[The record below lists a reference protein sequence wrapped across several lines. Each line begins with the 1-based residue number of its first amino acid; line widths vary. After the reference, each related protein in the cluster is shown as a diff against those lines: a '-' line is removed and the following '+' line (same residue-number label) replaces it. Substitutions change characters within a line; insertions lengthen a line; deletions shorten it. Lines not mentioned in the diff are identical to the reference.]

1 MSKHTAPLTNVH
13 SHAGRAAQ
21 SELSGRM
28 RREVESR
35 VGESA
40 APTLVRD
47 VLRTPGRPLDSGTR
61 ARMERQLGYDFS
73 GVRVHTDAAA
83 AESALKLSARAYAS
97 GRNIVFGPGQYSTG
111 TPRGRQLLAHELTHV
126 VQQSN
131 GEAKDI
137 EGVAGDPVVRR
148 SLERRATEA
157 GAGFSSA
164 SADSQST
171 QRAGGHPLRPLPTSG
186 HAFVV
191 QLQPDLDDAHMR
203 FRATQNPS
211 AGERSAVPELVRG
224 LRGPNGEPVFDARS
238 LPETRRELFNDVL
251 DEILTNYDYLTGG
264 AADGEGPMR
273 RNPSTRA
280 ARDAAL
286 QRMRASDR
294 ASVFIGRTLRMFF
307 RRNSTYGPCIVD
319 VTLSDYN
326 GYLARVMA
334 LTTNRDA
341 RAGLITEAV
350 AEALNTNGEI
360 PIAPMSSRG
369 NVSGRGTPRVS
380 APARGTIELVAL
392 EPGGTG
398 GPGQLPQGP
407 SRPGLREP
415 VRVRADAPPPR
426 LRPTI
431 AQSATTPPLVP
442 QTIGPRSPPP
452 RLSPTIAL
460 PPSPAPQV
468 PRPVIPNVPRLRPT
482 GVLRPGGPQVP
493 RPIVP
498 EVPGAAVRPI
508 SIGGYVGGTL
518 ATFAVSLFLSW
529 LSSRAVERVVE
540 NQLRREMERIR
551 PEIQRRVEALR
562 TQAAELRSTFPGSP
576 VYLNVELFMTEFTGV
591 VVRGGTQSAPSYDVS
606 LVSVDLGLQDVTRT
620 QSTGSRLADAFGIPS
635 GQVRHISHRY
645 STPVTE

>member
-1 MSKHTAPLTNVH
+1 MSKHAAPLTSAH
-13 SHAGRAAQ
+13 PRAGRTAQ
-21 SELSGRM
+21 SELNGRM

-35 VGESA
+35 DGESA
-40 APTLVRD
+40 APPLVRD
-47 VLRTPGRPLDSGTR
+47 VLRSPGRPLDSGTR
-61 ARMERQLGYDFS
+61 ARMERHLGYDFS

-97 GRNIVFGPGQYSTG
+97 GQNIVFGSGQYTTSTQ
-111 TPRGRQLLAHELTHV
+111 RGRQLLAHELRHV

-131 GEAKDI
+131 GEAKAI
-137 EGVAGDPVVRR
+137 EGVAGDPVARR
-148 SLERRATEA
+148 SLERRASEA
-157 GAGFSSA
+157 GAGFGSA

-171 QRAGGHPLRPLPTSG
+171 QRADGHPLRPLPTSG

-203 FRATQNPS
+203 LRAMQNPA

-251 DEILTNYDYLTGG
+251 DEILTNYDYLTGS

-286 QRMRASDR
+286 QRLRASDR

-380 APARGTIELVAL
+380 APARGTIELIAL

-398 GPGQLPQGP
+398 GAGQLPQGP
-407 SRPGLREP
+407 SRT
-415 VRVRADAPPPR
+415 DAPPPR

-431 AQSATTPPLVP
+431 APSAPPPPLVP
-442 QTIGPRSPPP
+442 QTIGPRPPP
-452 RLSPTIAL
+452 RQLSPTIAS

-468 PRPVIPNVPRLRPT
+468 PRPIIPNVPRLRPT
-482 GVLRPGGPQVP
+482 DVLRPGATPALPRGPQVP

-518 ATFAVSLFLSW
+518 GTFAVSLFLSW

-562 TQAAELRSTFPGSP
+562 AQAAELRSTFPGSP
-576 VYLNVELFMTEFTGV
+576 IYLNVEMFITEFTGLL
-591 VVRGGTQSAPSYDVS
+591 VRGGTQPAPAYDVS

-620 QSTGSRLADAFGIPS
+620 HAADPSLVDAFGIPS
-635 GQVRHISHRY
+635 GQARYISHRY
-645 STPVTE
+645 STLVTE